1 MAQTVI
7 LSQRD
12 IQALASEVSATSTSL
27 NPQAQTL
34 NLAATSINLLFNT
47 DEVVSASP
55 PVLASPQS
63 LASITLDGVK
73 YTDKIL
79 WQTRWY
85 EAWVANGSAAT
96 KTTPI
101 ARTNVVSGTGLLLD
115 QLVTAAPVAETV
127 TVTDTTGTTTTPVY
141 VSAVGVGSVS
151 VNSLGRLIVT
161 YTDLR
166 TSDAGSVVTNISV
179 GTVTQGDVVGA
190 TITGTPPNQV
200 LNLVLPT
207 ARALGLG
214 NVTNESKVTMFT
226 NPTFTGLTSASSVS
240 VTGSLAI
247 TGAKTGAVKI
257 NGQKVLTQS
266 QVIALQVGL
275 S

>member
-12 IQALASEVSATSTSL
+12 IQALASEVSATSASL

-85 EAWVANGSAAT
+85 EAWVANGSSSS

-127 TVTDTTGTTTTPVY
+127 VVTDTTTTTAPVY

-166 TSDAGSVVTNISV
+166 TSDAGSVVTNITV

-190 TITGTPPNQV
+190 TITGTPPNQL

-207 ARALGLG
+207 ATALGLG